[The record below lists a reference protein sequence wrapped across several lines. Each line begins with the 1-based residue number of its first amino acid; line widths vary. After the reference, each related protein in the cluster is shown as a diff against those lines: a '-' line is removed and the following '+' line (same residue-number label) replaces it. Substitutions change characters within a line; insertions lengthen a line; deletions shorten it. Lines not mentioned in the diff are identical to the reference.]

1 VTGLPLDE
9 LDPAALPAHT
19 VIVAAPA
26 KVNPY
31 LRVLGKRD
39 DGFHDLETVVL
50 PIDLADRL
58 QVHAYADETFRTLSL
73 SLDVTGEPGLA
84 GRIPVDETNLVL
96 RAARALAEDGGVR
109 GFAEIVLEKRVPV
122 AAGLGGGSAD
132 AAAVLRALNEL
143 WGLGRSDEKLRA
155 LGAGIGSDVPA
166 LLAGGPC
173 LARGRGERV
182 EAVAGAGLDLAV
194 VAFPFGV
201 SSADAF
207 GWWDEDGAVTGP
219 DPAAALSALARI
231 AAGDA
236 DAGAVAAAFTN
247 DLEPPVSRRH
257 EASRRTIELLEA
269 AAVPAF
275 MSGSG
280 PTVVGVLPSGEE
292 SRLEPDVEREL
303 EGVAGRPVGYARTL
317 LR

>member
-1 VTGLPLDE
+1 
-9 LDPAALPAHT
+9 
-19 VIVAAPA
+19 
-26 KVNPY
+26 
-31 LRVLGKRD
+31 
-39 DGFHDLETVVL
+39 
-50 PIDLADRL
+50 
-58 QVHAYADETFRTLSL
+58 
-73 SLDVTGEPGLA
+73 
-84 GRIPVDETNLVL
+84 
-96 RAARALAEDGGVR
+96 
-109 GFAEIVLEKRVPV
+109 
-122 AAGLGGGSAD
+122 
-132 AAAVLRALNEL
+132 
-143 WGLGRSDEKLRA
+143 
-155 LGAGIGSDVPA
+155 
-166 LLAGGPC
+166 
-173 LARGRGERV
+173 
-182 EAVAGAGLDLAV
+182 
-194 VAFPFGV
+194 
-201 SSADAF
+201 
-207 GWWDEDGAVTGP
+207 VTGP